1 MMYHNKGT
9 ITRKILE
16 LLKQQVWFFCFVINW
31 LELKL
36 KSEASMLDRWMHV
49 CVFALSAGLRPH
61 IWGLR
66 AGRDKERKS
75 TDKCDSNNMGW
86 VEQLPADRQA
96 DM

>member
-1 MMYHNKGT
+1 MVYHNKGT
-9 ITRKILE
+9 IIRKILE
-16 LLKQQVWFFCFVINW
+16 LLKQQVLWFFCFVINW

-36 KSEASMLDRWMHV
+36 KSEAMCV
-49 CVFALSAGLRPH
+49 CTVCSLY

-66 AGRDKERKS
+66 AGRDEERKG